1 MAGDDARAGECG
13 SARWESAAN
22 VIILDKM
29 SPTRARAARVAKPS
43 LAAPCRDARGAE
55 LKNNTNYTIYRA
67 RASRAL

>member
-29 SPTRARAARVAKPS
+29 SPTRARAPLESRNRRSPRRAATRVAPS
-43 LAAPCRDARGAE
+43 
-55 LKNNTNYTIYRA
+55 
-67 RASRAL
+67 